1 MEKLQPI
8 ILRPN
13 FASESERLEFL
24 QRLINQKDVKNIKKI
39 IFIQKLEKN

>member
-24 QRLINQKDVKNIKKI
+24 QRLINQKDVKKIKKI

>member
-24 QRLINQKDVKNIKKI
+24 QRLINQKDVKKK
-39 IFIQKLEKN
+39 KKKNNFN

>member
-24 QRLINQKDVKNIKKI
+24 QRLINQKDVKKIKKI
-39 IFIQKLEKN
+39 IFFQKLEKN